1 MQDNQNAL
9 QNAGQHGYSYYLAVG
24 NHSSTLIVVIL
35 AFILLVALLKSEA
48 RYRQLVERMCPAP
61 DGR

>member
-24 NHSSTLIVVIL
+24 NQSSTLIIVVL
-35 AFILLVALLKSEA
+35 AFMLLLALLKSEA
-48 RYRQLVERMCPAP
+48 RYRQLVERMCPTP
-61 DGR
+61 TNR